1 MAATQPR
8 QLPVSRPGRQRLREI
23 ARRVRQDAQRQ
34 PEQYLKDSEVPH
46 GGE

>member
-1 MAATQPR
+1 MALPQPR
-8 QLPVSRPGRQRLREI
+8 QKPATSPARQRLREV

>member
-1 MAATQPR
+1 MAIPQTRQQPTTT
-8 QLPVSRPGRQRLREI
+8 PARQRLQEI
-23 ARRVRQDAQRQ
+23 ARQVRQDAQRK

>member
-1 MAATQPR
+1 MAVPQPR
-8 QLPVSRPGRQRLREI
+8 QQPTSSPERQRLREI

>member
-1 MAATQPR
+1 MAHPQTRQQPA
-8 QLPVSRPGRQRLREI
+8 QTPARQRLQEV
-23 ARRVRQDAQRQ
+23 ARQVRQDATRQ